1 MTGQELEKG
10 KFYANIGNGM
20 TITDIDRTGTLS
32 KGQNSVY
39 WQQVQGQA
47 QVQGGLVTGTG

>member
-32 KGQNSVY
+32 KGQNSIY

-47 QVQGGLVTGTG
+47 QVQGRLAAGTG